1 VIVRPSTDSVDVRPP
16 FPTWPYT
23 PPYLPAGVAID
34 VADGTPLAE
43 PAVFHMAVQ
52 RSRGRSGEQPIDHEP
67 PVRTVNRM
75 SIEGPLP
82 SERSAA
88 RRALEDTGAFVFA
101 DAPAYLLTLDFSAA
115 PAAVA
120 DLRPGLPLVLRW

>member
-1 VIVRPSTDSVDVRPP
+1 VIVRPSTDSLDVRPP

-43 PAVFHMAVQ
+43 PAVFHMAVR
-52 RSRGRSGEQPIDHEP
+52 RSRSGDEPIDHQP
-67 PVRTVNRM
+67 PLRTISRV
-75 SIEGPLP
+75 SIDGPLP

-88 RRALEDTGAFVFA
+88 RVALEETAVFA
-101 DAPAYLLTLDFSAA
+101 FAHASAYLLTIDFSDA
-115 PAAVA
+115 PEANA
-120 DLRPGLPLVLRW
+120 DLRPELPLVLRW